1 MISIFNIE
9 KSQVHT
15 DGTVSVSGH
24 MEVGTIRLGD
34 MVRIGDNTINTIMT
48 KVIGINV
55 NGNLNIVTCEGE
67 NAELFFDTFENNFIE
82 TGMTVSTDLTSKK
95 ELADK
100 YSRSIFDILSEKI
113 HTLCN
118 SNSTGCKMVTDITD
132 IDVDII
138 DLQFSEIIDINRA
151 LAFISFINNDG
162 LKDEYVLFT
171 DIAVAVKVGSRLLKI
186 AYDDIKNIQVS
197 VDGTLYTF
205 LASGNYK
212 EIKTNYINTDSFKML
227 IEEISNISKKTQAES
242 KKIVYK
248 MSDREVVEGSKKKQD
263 FWLHCIPALRTI
275 QGSNIPGISGDYN
288 RKRYEDKK
296 RMEAYKD
303 NAFGDRK
310 TITCEYTGQVLHR
323 DKEAAVHKYGND
335 KANVHIPNVEHI
347 DSLSNTHKKYKGT
360 VAGNLISDEQFKDIL
375 NGDDNFAMIG
385 DKINKSKGSK
395 SCGEYINKNDLSP
408 KTRDNMI
415 ALQKRADAT
424 IKKKVRNA
432 AVNNVSSAAAK
443 DAGVAAAVA
452 APGIIY
458 GQYKSVKNGEKSKNE
473 AIKDGVIQIGQTAV
487 IGAAISVAKTVAP
500 AIGKALIKSITK

>member
-1 MISIFNIE
+1 MISILNIE

-15 DGTVSVSGH
+15 DNTVSVSGH

-34 MVRIGDNTINTIMT
+34 MVRIGVNMDNTIMT

-55 NGNLNIVTCEGE
+55 NGNANIVTIEGE
-67 NAELFFDTFENNFIE
+67 IAELFFDAVENNFIE

-118 SNSTGCKMVTDITD
+118 SNSTACKMVTDITD
-132 IDVDII
+132 IDIDSI

-171 DIAVAVKVGSRLLKI
+171 DIVVAVKIGSRLLKI

-197 VDGTLYTF
+197 VDGTLQTF

-212 EIKTNYINTDSFKML
+212 EIKTNYINTDSLKML

-242 KKIVYK
+242 KKIVYEV
-248 MSDREVVEGSKKKQD
+248 SDREVVEGPKKKQD
-263 FWLHCIPALRTI
+263 FWLYCIPVLRTV
-275 QGSNIPGISGDYN
+275 QGSNIPGISSDY
-288 RKRYEDKK
+288 KRNLYEDKE
-296 RMEAYKD
+296 RMKAYRD
-303 NAFGDRK
+303 NAFGNGK
-310 TITCEYTGQVLHR
+310 TIPCAYTGKVLHR
-323 DKEAAVHKYGND
+323 DKGAAVRKYGND
-335 KANVHIPNVEHI
+335 KANIHMPNVEHI

-360 VAGNLISDEQFKDIL
+360 VTGNLISDDQFKDIL
-375 NGDDNFAMIG
+375 NQDDNFAMIG

-395 SCGEYINKNDLSP
+395 SCGEYINKNNLSP
-408 KTRDNMI
+408 KTRDNMV
-415 ALQKRADAT
+415 ALQKRADT
-424 IKKKVRNA
+424 SIKKQVRKA
-432 AVNNVSSAAAK
+432 AMKNVGNAAAK
-443 DAGVAAAVA
+443 DAGVAVAVA
-452 APGIIY
+452 TPGIIY
-458 GQYKSVKNGEKSKNE
+458 GQYKAVKNGEKSKKE

-487 IGAAISVAKTVAP
+487 IGAAISVTKTVVP
-500 AIGKALIKSITK
+500 AVGKAILKSIIK